1 MEVKDIAISIV
12 VPLVAAVMSYFGSR
26 RGAKVAKEDL
36 ENRKEATP
44 PELLRLEK
52 WSMILKDLESYP
64 KEIKNELEME
74 TIYSTYN
81 DVLARATLE
90 NRVMKLGILSAEI
103 RENLCSIRPYSGGI
117 YYPKP
122 SWNNVIL
129 KNWKINIVIGAGI
142 IINILLRILG
152 AIFGYVSWGESM
164 VIITLFLIIGYIIF
178 FVEKDSKKYKNI
190 IFRNGYHALKDIY
203 LINPYGGLIEV
214 DKENIER
221 EKFAKGKAYDFWYKR
236 NKKDH
241 PEWRTSWNYGLSIS
255 WDNNPYKSN
264 TDGLAPNHL
273 PPSLFLGQENP
284 KGKNPSPSLDT

>member
-1 MEVKDIAISIV
+1 M
-12 VPLVAAVMSYFGSR
+12 
-26 RGAKVAKEDL
+26 
-36 ENRKEATP
+36 
-44 PELLRLEK
+44 
-52 WSMILKDLESYP
+52 
-64 KEIKNELEME
+64 
-74 TIYSTYN
+74 
-81 DVLARATLE
+81 
-90 NRVMKLGILSAEI
+90 
-103 RENLCSIRPYSGGI
+103 
-117 YYPKP
+117 
-122 SWNNVIL
+122 
-129 KNWKINIVIGAGI
+129 NIVIGAGI

-264 TDGLAPNHL
+264 TGSLEPNHL
-273 PPSLFLGQENP
+273 PPSLFRAGDPKRQEP
-284 KGKNPSPSLDT
+284 

>member
-236 NKKDH
+236 NKK
-241 PEWRTSWNYGLSIS
+241 ESS
-255 WDNNPYKSN
+255 
-264 TDGLAPNHL
+264 
-273 PPSLFLGQENP
+273 
-284 KGKNPSPSLDT
+284 

>member
-190 IFRNGYHALKDIY
+190 IFRNGYHALKDI
-203 LINPYGGLIEV
+203 
-214 DKENIER
+214 
-221 EKFAKGKAYDFWYKR
+221 
-236 NKKDH
+236 
-241 PEWRTSWNYGLSIS
+241 
-255 WDNNPYKSN
+255 
-264 TDGLAPNHL
+264 
-273 PPSLFLGQENP
+273 
-284 KGKNPSPSLDT
+284 